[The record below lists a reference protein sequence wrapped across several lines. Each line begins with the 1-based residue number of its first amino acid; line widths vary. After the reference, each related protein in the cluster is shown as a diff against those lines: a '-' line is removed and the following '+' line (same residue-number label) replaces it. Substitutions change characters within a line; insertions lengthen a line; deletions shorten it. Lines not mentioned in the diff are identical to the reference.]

1 MWTASFVSGT
11 GIEILAARPMAHAHE
26 NRSPSCIF
34 YIFSYKKHEENENQA
49 WQRAEQSFYC
59 THTFDETNS
68 DSQREGRSPSVN
80 DIYANITI

>member
-1 MWTASFVSGT
+1 MHMRIDLHLVYS
-11 GIEILAARPMAHAHE
+11 
-26 NRSPSCIF
+26 
-34 YIFSYKKHEENENQA
+34 IFSLTRSMRKMTTNHGK
-49 WQRAEQSFYC
+49 RAEQSFYC